1 VSAAA
6 LATDL
11 QRRLQRTI
19 PEARIEA
26 QALPLAPE
34 LALYLLAND
43 YPRGPLPREAMR
55 VIMEAPAYW
64 AFCWASGQV
73 LARWLLDTPGLVRG
87 RHVLDFGS
95 GSGVAGIAAAR
106 AGAASVTACDL
117 DPDARAA
124 TAANARLHGLDI
136 EVLAELELTTA
147 RYDVVLLADVLYDF
161 TNLPLLRQLTH
172 VAPLIL
178 IADSRVRSSALEG
191 PLDGV
196 VTVALMEASTI
207 PDLDESPEFRHVC
220 IYRWDRHA
228 PPAPGAP
235 SKPSPQLRPA

>member
-1 VSAAA
+1 MTAGHLES
-6 LATDL
+6 LL
-11 QRRLQRTI
+11 RRTV
-19 PEARIEA
+19 PGARIQA

-34 LALYLLAND
+34 VRLYLLSDD

-55 VIMEAPAYW
+55 TIMEAPAYW

-73 LARWLLDTPGLVRG
+73 LARWLLDNPDLVRG

-95 GSGVAGIAAAR
+95 GSGVAGVAAAH
-106 AGAASVTACDL
+106 AGAASVSACDL

-136 EVLAELELTTA
+136 EVLAEIELSSA

-178 IADSRVRSSALEG
+178 IADSRVRSIPLEG
-191 PLDGV
+191 V
-196 VTVALMEASTI
+196 ETVTTMEASTI
-207 PDLDESPEFRHVC
+207 PDLDESPEFRRVS
-220 IYRWDRHA
+220 IYRWAAGRSAHA
-228 PPAPGAP
+228 
-235 SKPSPQLRPA
+235 